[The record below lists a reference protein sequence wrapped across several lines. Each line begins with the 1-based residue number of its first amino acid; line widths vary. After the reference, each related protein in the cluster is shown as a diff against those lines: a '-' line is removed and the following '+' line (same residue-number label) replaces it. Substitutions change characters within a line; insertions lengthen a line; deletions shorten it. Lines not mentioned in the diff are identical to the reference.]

1 MLSHGSSVLA
11 HARESPSSLPT
22 SLLVTEC
29 YSENPSYKRR
39 LSCVPH
45 REEEHEINPFLL
57 EKAFELC

>member
-1 MLSHGSSVLA
+1 MLGSLLQA
-11 HARESPSSLPT
+11 FPT
-22 SLLVTEC
+22 SLLVSEC

-45 REEEHEINPFLL
+45 REEEREINPFLL